1 MRRRLFVP
9 VPGVWSLDSF
19 NLRLPDRCLELGDKD
34 HYRKGESQAGLF
46 EDDRKALLPLP
57 AKPFDVVTWTRMK
70 ADKYGNVTV
79 QGRHRYAAGPEHAGH
94 EMIVGLRALEVEILD
109 AEGKRV
115 ITHPRS
121 YGDKPTDSGDPSSQ
135 LGLLCDRP
143 AAWRNSR
150 VRDAMPDP
158 LREWIDAQDEATRR
172 DSLRALLH
180 ADGESGWRAAVAGM
194 LEILESTGGADR
206 AGVCLAAAR
215 HASGLGPVAYDDP
228 VDLSEYDIAYTKE
241 DE

>member
-1 MRRRLFVP
+1 
-9 VPGVWSLDSF
+9 
-19 NLRLPDRCLELGDKD
+19 
-34 HYRKGESQAGLF
+34 
-46 EDDRKALLPLP
+46 
-57 AKPFDVVTWTRMK
+57 MK

-150 VRDAMPDP
+150 VRDAMCFASMFV
-158 LREWIDAQDEATRR
+158 RQVRQCFSAVW
-172 DSLRALLH
+172 
-180 ADGESGWRAAVAGM
+180 ADGFPR
-194 LEILESTGGADR
+194 
-206 AGVCLAAAR
+206 CR
-215 HASGLGPVAYDDP
+215 HRFPVM
-228 VDLSEYDIAYTKE
+228 
-241 DE
+241 

>member
-1 MRRRLFVP
+1 MP
-9 VPGVWSLDSF
+9 VPGVWSLDGF

-34 HYRKGESQAGLF
+34 QYRKGESQAGLF

-115 ITHPRS
+115 IT
-121 YGDKPTDSGDPSSQ
+121 
-135 LGLLCDRP
+135 
-143 AAWRNSR
+143 
-150 VRDAMPDP
+150 VF
-158 LREWIDAQDEATRR
+158 
-172 DSLRALLH
+172 
-180 ADGESGWRAAVAGM
+180 
-194 LEILESTGGADR
+194 
-206 AGVCLAAAR
+206 
-215 HASGLGPVAYDDP
+215 
-228 VDLSEYDIAYTKE
+228 
-241 DE
+241 

>member
-1 MRRRLFVP
+1 
-9 VPGVWSLDSF
+9 
-19 NLRLPDRCLELGDKD
+19 
-34 HYRKGESQAGLF
+34 
-46 EDDRKALLPLP
+46 
-57 AKPFDVVTWTRMK
+57 MK

-158 LREWIDAQDEATRR
+158 LREDVYKRQGQNRWRLCQMLKVMALVACPA
-172 DSLRALLH
+172 SRAL
-180 ADGESGWRAAVAGM
+180 E
-194 LEILESTGGADR
+194 
-206 AGVCLAAAR
+206 
-215 HASGLGPVAYDDP
+215 
-228 VDLSEYDIAYTKE
+228 
-241 DE
+241 